1 MSPAAGATEYL
12 PIEYVKTGTA
22 PAIARE
28 AQHLR
33 VVAGPGVVPLLETST
48 ESLRLAGARCSLAD
62 VLATRG
68 RLHADEARGVAIAA
82 ARALVRVH
90 AGGLVHGDVK
100 PANLLLADDG
110 LWFADFDAA
119 GAPGERRRRR
129 SPGRHQGPTLTA
141 ADDVRSLVFAVIECA
156 TGVVVDPG
164 ATWSALDLAAL
175 GCRADLAAEL
185 ALALRRTHDA
195 ERLAGLFDQGDARLP
210 SPTAPIGVDST
221 PTIDVNLDDWW

>member
-1 MSPAAGATEYL
+1 MFPAEGPT
-12 PIEYVKTGTA
+12 EYVKTGAA

-33 VVAGPGVVPLLETST
+33 VVAGPGVVPLVEAAPG
-48 ESLRLAGARCSLAD
+48 SLRLAGARCSLAD

-68 RLHADEARGVAIAA
+68 RLPADETRGVAITA
-82 ARALVRVH
+82 ARALARIH

-129 SPGRHQGPTLTA
+129 SPGRAHGPALTA
-141 ADDVRSLVFAVIECA
+141 ADDVRSLVLAVIECA
-156 TGVVVDPG
+156 TGVVVDPDV
-164 ATWSALDLAAL
+164 AWSALDLAAL

-185 ALALRRTHDA
+185 ALALRRTDDA
-195 ERLAGLFDQGDARLP
+195 ERLAALFDQGDARLP
-210 SPTAPIGVDST
+210 SPTAPIGADST
-221 PTIDVNLDDWW
+221 PTIDVSLDDWW